1 MNAPPKYVLPVP
13 RLFDNL
19 EMLEVMFKEE
29 TPARFPVRHSKVVEV
44 FYGFFDT
51 SGRGLGSTL
60 QGRDESQA
68 MIRLGTW
75 STSTSEEN
83 SSNWKELT

>member
-1 MNAPPKYVLPVP
+1 
-13 RLFDNL
+13 
-19 EMLEVMFKEE
+19 MLEAMFKEE

-83 SSNWKELT
+83 SSN